1 MAFPLHPETP
11 REGRSLADLFAGRP
25 VSIDDMLAQLRGVA
39 RAEGL
44 PFGDRTM
51 TYNSRL
57 AQELGKW
64 AESKGHGHAYHWA
77 AFKAYFADGKNI
89 ARNDVLLEIAEN
101 AGLEPRQ
108 AQSII
113 EVRTQREAVDRDW
126 QRSMEL
132 GVRVVPT
139 LLMGGEML
147 VGAQPYAAIEQL
159 VRRHFKDG
167 SGTDIQDSEM

>member
-1 MAFPLHPETP
+1 MTIQWVAFPLHPETP
-11 REGRSLADLFAGRP
+11 RAGRSLADLFAGQP
-25 VSIDDMLAQLRGVA
+25 VNIDDMLAQLRGVA
-39 RAEGL
+39 LAEGL

-64 AESKGHGHAYHWA
+64 AETLGRGHAYHWA

-89 ARNDVLLEIAEN
+89 ARNDVLLEIAETV
-101 AGLEPRQ
+101 GLDPRQ
-108 AQSII
+108 AQSVI
-113 EVRTQREAVDRDW
+113 EARTQREAVDRDW

-132 GVRVVPT
+132 GVRAVPT
-139 LLMGGEML
+139 LRMGGEML

-159 VRRHFKDG
+159 VERHLKGGYDAAF
-167 SGTDIQDSEM
+167 